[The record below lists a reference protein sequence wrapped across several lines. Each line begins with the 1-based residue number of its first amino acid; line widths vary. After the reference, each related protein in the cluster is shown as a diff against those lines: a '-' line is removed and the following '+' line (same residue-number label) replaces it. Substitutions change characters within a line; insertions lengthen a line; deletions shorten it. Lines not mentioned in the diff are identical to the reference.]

1 MDDDP
6 HSDEEIIEILKMK
19 KVAVVGMSKNP
30 EWVVDVPTDAE
41 IRVMMAEEKAIQ
53 EAALAS
59 LNVEELSNELKDSE
73 SALMNL
79 RFKTVAMQ
87 LSDVNEIN
95 RTKRKISRIKTII
108 RERELSK
115 VSE

>member
-1 MDDDP
+1 MN
-6 HSDEEIIEILKMK
+6 I
-19 KVAVVGMSKNP
+19 N
-30 EWVVDVPTDAE
+30 E
-41 IRVMMAEEKAIQ
+41 IRA
-53 EAALAS
+53 

-73 SALMNL
+73 SALMKL

>member
-1 MDDDP
+1 MN
-6 HSDEEIIEILKMK
+6 I
-19 KVAVVGMSKNP
+19 N
-30 EWVVDVPTDAE
+30 E
-41 IRVMMAEEKAIQ
+41 IRA
-53 EAALAS
+53 

-73 SALMNL
+73 SAFMNL

>member
-1 MDDDP
+1 MN
-6 HSDEEIIEILKMK
+6 I
-19 KVAVVGMSKNP
+19 N
-30 EWVVDVPTDAE
+30 E
-41 IRVMMAEEKAIQ
+41 IRA
-53 EAALAS
+53 
-59 LNVEELSNELKDSE
+59 LNVEELSNELKDRE

>member
-1 MDDDP
+1 MN
-6 HSDEEIIEILKMK
+6 I
-19 KVAVVGMSKNP
+19 N
-30 EWVVDVPTDAE
+30 E
-41 IRVMMAEEKAIQ
+41 IRA
-53 EAALAS
+53 

-87 LSDVNEIN
+87 LSEVNEIN

>member
-1 MDDDP
+1 MDRKDLNKLTKNKLIKQL
-6 HSDEEIIEILKMK
+6 SDNEE
-19 KVAVVGMSKNP
+19 
-30 EWVVDVPTDAE
+30 
-41 IRVMMAEEKAIQ
+41 
-53 EAALAS
+53 
-59 LNVEELSNELKDSE
+59 
-73 SALMNL
+73 ALMNL

>member
-1 MDDDP
+1 MN
-6 HSDEEIIEILKMK
+6 I
-19 KVAVVGMSKNP
+19 N
-30 EWVVDVPTDAE
+30 E
-41 IRVMMAEEKAIQ
+41 IRA
-53 EAALAS
+53 

-73 SALMNL
+73 SDLMNL